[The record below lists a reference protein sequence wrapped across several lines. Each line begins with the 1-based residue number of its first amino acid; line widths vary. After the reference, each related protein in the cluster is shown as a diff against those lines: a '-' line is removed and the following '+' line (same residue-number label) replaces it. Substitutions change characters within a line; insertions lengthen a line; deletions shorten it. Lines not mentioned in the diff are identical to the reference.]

1 MDNTTMT
8 MNAVSCVLSVRPR
21 VAGPVRLAAAFLMD
35 QGTTPSVAAL
45 TGDRVVGFGALVKGQ
60 VSVDVRAIAPTYK
73 TPDVVRSR
81 SGRPPV

>member
-21 VAGPVRLAAAFLMD
+21 IAGPVRLAAAFLMD
-35 QGTTPSVAAL
+35 QGTTLSVATT
-45 TGDRVVGFGALVKGQ
+45 TGVRVAPIGAGFQGR
-60 VSVDVRAIAPTYK
+60 VSDKVRTLAPTYI
-73 TPDVVRSR
+73 PLDVARSR

>member
-8 MNAVSCVLSVRPR
+8 MNAVTCVLSVRPR
-21 VAGPVRLAAAFLMD
+21 IAGPVRLAAALVMD
-35 QGTTPSVAAL
+35 QGTTLPVAAL
-45 TGDRVVGFGALVKGQ
+45 TGDRLVAFGAGVKGQ
-60 VSVDVRAIAPTYK
+60 VSLEVRAIAPTYT

>member
-8 MNAVSCVLSVRPR
+8 MNAVTCVASVRPR
-21 VAGPVRLAAAFLMD
+21 VAGPVRLADALRTD
-35 QGTTPSVAAL
+35 QGITVSTAAL
-45 TGDRVVGFGALVKGQ
+45 AGGRVAGFGAPVMGE
-60 VSVDVRAIAPTYK
+60 VSISALTFVATYK

>member
-8 MNAVSCVLSVRPR
+8 MNAVTCVLSVRPR
-21 VAGPVRLAAAFLMD
+21 IAGPVRLAAAFLMD
-35 QGTTPSVAAL
+35 QGTTLSVAAH

-60 VSVDVRAIAPTYK
+60 VSVDVRTIAPTYK

>member
-21 VAGPVRLAAAFLMD
+21 IAGPVRLAAAFLMD
-35 QGTTPSVAAL
+35 QGTTLPVAAL